1 MGIKSD
7 TAVGILSKSI
17 AQHPCLRL
25 LNVSYNEITLRGCKL
40 LRDAVS
46 AAAASSLPQDDRSP
60 PASPRQRLLLSVEG
74 NSGEKKPT
82 GVAITGGYYRPAR
95 PPMLM

>member
-46 AAAASSLPQDDRSP
+46 TTASSWPQGDRSP
-60 PASPRQRLLLSVEG
+60 PASPRQRLLLSMEG

-82 GVAITGGYYRPAR
+82 GVAITGGHYRPAR
-95 PPMLM
+95 PPMSDL

>member
-1 MGIKSD
+1 MRITSD
-7 TAVGILSKSI
+7 NAVSILSKSI

-46 AAAASSLPQDDRSP
+46 VAGPQDEQSL
-60 PASPRQRLLLSVEG
+60 SSSSSRQRLLLSLEG
-74 NSGEKKPT
+74 NSGEKKST
-82 GVAITGGYYRPAR
+82 GVATTGGYCR
-95 PPMLM
+95 PPVLM